1 MEITYRQGKK
11 EDCNLLAEFVS
22 IASDGII
29 DFMFHDLIPGVT
41 PVQIVARNLESGD
54 YPRSYKNA
62 IVAECEKEIVGM
74 ALSIPS
80 QFHKI
85 TKEMENFFP
94 ADKLGHLKQFFS
106 ARVEDSLLLDT
117 LCVDEKFRGKGIGA
131 ELISLTKKKATKAGY
146 NILSLIVL
154 ADNNNAQRLYWRC
167 GFELVENVE
176 LKPNKFIP
184 HQGGCLLIMCK
195 I

>member
-1 MEITYRQGKK
+1 MEITYRQGEK
-11 EDCNLLAEFVS
+11 EDCNVLAEFVS

-29 DFMFHDLIPGVT
+29 DFMFHDLIPSVT

-62 IVAECEKEIVGM
+62 IVAECEKKIVGM

-80 QFHKI
+80 QSHKI
-85 TKEMENFFP
+85 TKEMEQFFP
-94 ADKLGHLKQFFS
+94 ADRLEHLKHFFS
-106 ARVEDSLLLDT
+106 ARIEDSLLLDT
-117 LCVDEKFRGKGIGA
+117 LCVEEKFRGKGIGA

-154 ADNNNAQRLYWRC
+154 ADNKNAQRLYWHC